1 MHFTSLAG
9 YNLIFL
15 GKPTKTK
22 QLRMTLRPKYS
33 GHLIQLPT
41 YVTKSNLLQM
51 TLSPTKMSA
60 LLV

>member
-1 MHFTSLAG
+1 MVTWGMFFKNKT
-9 YNLIFL
+9 

-22 QLRMTLRPKYS
+22 QLRITLRPKYS